1 VASVAVGNDA
11 FSANAAP
18 AGSEMVVTAIPSAA
32 MAEPRQRFAFLVQR
46 FLYEAAN
53 LAITT
58 GFDNRA

>member
-1 VASVAVGNDA
+1 
-11 FSANAAP
+11 
-18 AGSEMVVTAIPSAA
+18 MVVTAIPSAA
-32 MAEPRQRFAFLVQR
+32 MAEPRQRFAFPVQR